1 MSNSKLVGLAGL
13 GIGIVFASGCITRGS
28 GSFSEVSPAEPDL
41 SAPYGENP
49 MPAAVAPVQPGNVRY
64 PDPRPAKS
72 PEYWQQHSNPY
83 AGIVQPA
90 AATTPKVS
98 SGSGQGT
105 YIVKKGDILSRIA
118 RQYGVKVADIKAANG
133 LTSDTIRV
141 GQKLKIPAKATSAAS
156 TRKAAG
162 AAAPGTYIVKKGDI
176 LGRIARQHGVKVA
189 DLKAAN
195 GLTSDTIREGQKLII
210 PGKAAAAAATAPA
223 KKIETKNEPANSGSA
238 WATTEVQ
245 PVVNEN
251 IEMPAIPEPPAP
263 QINTAAQ
270 EGAATITPA
279 PQQPKRETYTYYA
292 NGNEDLLSISIS
304 NTMGISEVQRLNPQL
319 SAEYAKPGKKLPAG
333 TPVNLYVK

>member
-1 MSNSKLVGLAGL
+1 MSNSKLIGLAGL

-83 AGIVQPA
+83 AGIVQPTA
-90 AATTPKVS
+90 TTTPKVS

-133 LTSDTIRV
+133 LTSDTIR
-141 GQKLKIPAKATSAAS
+141 
-156 TRKAAG
+156 
-162 AAAPGTYIVKKGDI
+162 
-176 LGRIARQHGVKVA
+176 
-189 DLKAAN
+189 
-195 GLTSDTIREGQKLII
+195 EGQKLII
-210 PGKAAAAAATAPA
+210 PGKAAAAPA
-223 KKIETKNEPANSGSA
+223 KKIEAKTEQANSGSA

-245 PVVNEN
+245 PAVNEN
-251 IEMPAIPEPPAP
+251 IEMPVIPEPPAP
-263 QINTAAQ
+263 QINTASQ
-270 EGAATITPA
+270 DGAATITPP

-319 SAEYAKPGKKLPAG
+319 PAEYAKPGKKLPAG

>member
-28 GSFSEVSPAEPDL
+28 GSFSEVGPAEPDL

-83 AGIVQPA
+83 AGVVQPA
-90 AATTPKVS
+90 ATTAPKVS

-105 YIVKKGDILSRIA
+105 YTVKKGDILSRIA
-118 RQYGVKVADIKAANG
+118 RQYGVKVADLKAANG

-156 TRKAAG
+156 TRKASG
-162 AAAPGTYIVKKGDI
+162 AATPGTYIVKKGDI

-223 KKIETKNEPANSGSA
+223 KKAEAKTEQANTGSA
-238 WATTEVQ
+238 WGATEVQ

-251 IEMPAIPEPPAP
+251 IEMPVIPEPPAP
-263 QINTAAQ
+263 QIDAAPQ
-270 EGAATITPA
+270 NGAATIAPA

-319 SAEYAKPGKKLPAG
+319 PAEYAKPGKKLPAG

>member
-1 MSNSKLVGLAGL
+1 MSNSKLIGLAGL

-83 AGIVQPA
+83 AGIVQPTA
-90 AATTPKVS
+90 TTTPKVS
-98 SGSGQGT
+98 SGSGQ
-105 YIVKKGDILSRIA
+105 
-118 RQYGVKVADIKAANG
+118 
-133 LTSDTIRV
+133 
-141 GQKLKIPAKATSAAS
+141 
-156 TRKAAG
+156 
-162 AAAPGTYIVKKGDI
+162 GTYIVKKGDI

-210 PGKAAAAAATAPA
+210 PGKAAAAPA
-223 KKIETKNEPANSGSA
+223 KKIEAKTEQANSGSA

-245 PVVNEN
+245 PAVNEN
-251 IEMPAIPEPPAP
+251 IEMPVIPEPPAP
-263 QINTAAQ
+263 QINTASQ
-270 EGAATITPA
+270 DGAATITPP

-319 SAEYAKPGKKLPAG
+319 PAEYAKPGKKLPAG